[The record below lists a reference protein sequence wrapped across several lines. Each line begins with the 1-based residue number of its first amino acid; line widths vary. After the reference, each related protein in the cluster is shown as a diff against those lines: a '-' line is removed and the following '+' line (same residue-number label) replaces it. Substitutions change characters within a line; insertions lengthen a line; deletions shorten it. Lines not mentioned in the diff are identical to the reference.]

1 MFMRQ
6 LLLLLFLLLSSA
18 VFAQHRVVAL
28 DTLPQSGVITLE
40 KGWRWHAG
48 DNAAWTNPALDDS
61 RWDSIRPSRSLDMQ
75 EKALSA
81 GVGWLRLHISVD
93 SGLIARPLSIN
104 VDQAGASEVYLDGK
118 LLHRFGTVSAN
129 ASEQVGYSP
138 TIYEWYPLPITRA
151 GLHVLAVRWAYHK
164 PAWYVP
170 YDRAANQPMFDV
182 SLRPTD
188 TLLEKVAFPKAKNI
202 RSPLIVGVFLMLS
215 AVQFLYYFYR
225 RQRVNLYFGLTCL
238 FFALAR
244 SNVILRPFQTDL
256 VMASWLAFMSGLC
269 YMLFCIYLCATFYVF
284 LNKRLSRVFWVLTA
298 TVLIAFFIDHFTEQ
312 EIIPVLLLMAGLGG
326 LFIDLLVAS
335 VTALRTQKANAKLV
349 LTPLLVVIGVI
360 GVMTVVAIIFRGRD
374 SVTME
379 LFGSAAGLIIFLTIP
394 LTLAVM
400 LARENA
406 QTNRDLEA
414 RLKDVEKLSTEKE
427 LILTQQKAT
436 LENEVAQRTATLN
449 KSLENLRS
457 TQTQLL
463 QREKMASLGELTA
476 GIAHEIQNPLNFVN
490 NFADVSG
497 ELIAELRQEQ
507 TRPER
512 DPALEAELL
521 TDIEQNVVKIG
532 HHGGRAASIVR
543 GMLEHART
551 STGERQP
558 TDLNAL
564 ADEYM
569 RLSYHGLRAKDKR
582 FNATLVTE
590 FDPNL
595 APISVVSQ
603 DIGRVLL
610 NLFNNA
616 FYAVLQ
622 KANTDPEAYKP
633 TVSVSTRQ
641 TEVGVEIR
649 VTDNGNGIPL
659 ALQRKIF
666 QPFFT
671 TKPTGEG
678 TGLGLSL
685 SFDIVTKGHGGSLS
699 VDTCPGQYTTFI
711 ILLPA

>member
-1 MFMRQ
+1 MQRKP
-6 LLLLLFLLLSSA
+6 L
-18 VFAQHRVVAL
+18 
-28 DTLPQSGVITLE
+28 
-40 KGWRWHAG
+40 AG
-48 DNAAWTNPALDDS
+48 N
-61 RWDSIRPSRSLDMQ
+61 I
-75 EKALSA
+75 
-81 GVGWLRLHISVD
+81 GWLRLRISID
-93 SGLIARPLSIN
+93 SSLVGKQLYFN
-104 VDQAGASEVYLDGK
+104 VDQAGASELYLDGR
-118 LLHRFGTVSAN
+118 LLRRFGSVSAN
-129 ASEQVGYSP
+129 ASRQVDYSP
-138 TIYEWYPLPITRA
+138 TRFEWYPLTTKP
-151 GLHVLAVRWAYHK
+151 GPHVLAVRWAYHK

-170 YDRAANQPMFDV
+170 IDRVTNQSMFEV
-182 SLRPTD
+182 TLRPAD
-188 TLLEKVAFPKAKNI
+188 TLMEQVALPKAQNF

-215 AVQFLYYFYR
+215 AVQFLYYLYR
-225 RQRVNLYFGLTCL
+225 RQRVNLYFGLTSL

-244 SNVILRPFQTDL
+244 SNAIIRPFQTDL
-256 VMASWLAFMSGLC
+256 ITASWLAFVSGLC
-269 YMLFCIYLCATFYVF
+269 YMLYCIYLCATFYVF
-284 LNKRLSRVFWVLTA
+284 LNKRLTWLFWALTA
-298 TVLIAFFIDHFTEQ
+298 VVLFAFFVDHFTEQ
-312 EIIPVLLLMAGLGG
+312 EIIPIILLMAGLGG

-335 VTALRTQKANAKLV
+335 VTALRTQQANARLV
-349 LTPLLVVIGVI
+349 LIPLLTMV
-360 GVMTVVAIIFRGRD
+360 GVMVGMIIVTIILRD
-374 SVTME
+374 RNSVTME
-379 LFGSAAGLIIFLTIP
+379 LIGNAATLIINLTIP
-394 LTLAVM
+394 LTLAVI

-414 RLKDVEKLSTEKE
+414 RLKDVEKLSVEKE
-427 LILTQQKAT
+427 TILKDQKAT
-436 LENEVAQRTATLN
+436 LEKEVAQRTATLN
-449 KSLENLRS
+449 RSLQELRN
-457 TQTQLL
+457 TQTQLV

-490 NFADVSG
+490 NFAEVSG

-507 TRPER
+507 TRPDR
-512 DPALEAELL
+512 DPTLEAELL

-532 HHGGRAASIVR
+532 QHGGRAASIVR

-558 TDLNAL
+558 TDINAL

-590 FDPNL
+590 FTPSL

-616 FYAVLQ
+616 FYAVQ
-622 KANTDPEAYKP
+622 EKAKTTPEGYKP
-633 TVSVSTRQ
+633 TVTVSTRLVSTPP
-641 TEVGVEIR
+641 TEPSNRPEGAPSSARSTGPGPENGGPGNGHVEVR
-649 VTDNGNGIPL
+649 VNDNGNGIPQH
-659 ALQRKIF
+659 LQRKIF

-699 VDTCPGQYTTFI
+699 VDTKPGEYTTFI
-711 ILLPA
+711 LMLPA